1 MGVGNGW
8 NTPIALHNLADLLTF
23 VSLKRGEI
31 LANVQASLSEGL
43 PVRVP
48 NQISNLFRR
57 ERHNV
62 KPRHRF
68 LRRKHNLA
76 VGSKDIIAR
85 FLFYPCYHS
94 STTGIDL
101 VLRQAPRQ
109 RQTRQY
115 TIIGGY
121 FQVASFK
128 PNPLSI
134 PNSCLNTCNFNTLC
148 CSSLLQLCDR
158 GLQTLREL
166 GFDLGELLGK
176 EPCQV
181 LRIRGQGLTVLRLGC
196 LICQHGVCL
205 PIFFLPFP
213 CSSSL
218 APARRHSYFHSR

>member
-1 MGVGNGW
+1 M
-8 NTPIALHNLADLLTF
+8 
-23 VSLKRGEI
+23 
-31 LANVQASLSEGL
+31 
-43 PVRVP
+43 
-48 NQISNLFRR
+48 LFR
-57 ERHNV
+57 
-62 KPRHRF
+62 
-68 LRRKHNLA
+68 
-76 VGSKDIIAR
+76 S
-85 FLFYPCYHS
+85 YHG

-101 VLRQAPRQ
+101 VLRQALQQ

-134 PNSCLNTCNFNTLC
+134 LDSCLNMCNFDTLGR
-148 CSSLLQLCDR
+148 SSLLQLSDR

-166 GFDLGELLGK
+166 GFDFGELLGK

-181 LRIRGQGLTVLRLGC
+181 LRIRGQALTVLCLGC
-196 LICQHGVCL
+196 LISKHRVCL